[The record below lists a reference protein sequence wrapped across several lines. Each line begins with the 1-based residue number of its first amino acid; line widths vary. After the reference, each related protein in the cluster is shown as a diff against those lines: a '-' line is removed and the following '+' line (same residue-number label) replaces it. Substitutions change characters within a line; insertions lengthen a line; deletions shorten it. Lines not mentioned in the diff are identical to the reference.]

1 MSREMMAFTAWPDG
15 TPTTREERQAFG
27 AGWDA
32 AMERQKPSEEQ
43 AEALDAGD
51 EKELPFVTVCVK
63 GNQISVFGMPVSDE
77 HNCDEMGCSSVEHA
91 IVRGTI
97 TALDPGLRSAL
108 AAHEGKE
115 KS

>member
-1 MSREMMAFTAWPDG
+1 MLWRLMPD
-15 TPTTREERQAFG
+15 
-27 AGWDA
+27 DA
-32 AMERQKPSEEQ
+32 VVSLFANTIAALARPVEAH

-97 TALDPGLRSAL
+97 TALDPGLRAAL
-108 AAHEGKE
+108 EAHEGKE